1 MIPSAIS
8 GAALNYW
15 IFKSEPD
22 AFGIDHLAAEKKQT
36 ARWDGIRN
44 YQARNNLRD
53 MVKRNDLVLFYHSSC
68 KYIGIAGIMEVVKAA
83 YPDPAQFDPASQ
95 YYDVKSGKNDP
106 RWYCVD
112 VRLVEK
118 FPQVVPTK
126 VLKADPLTAELSIFK
141 QGRLSIAPVS
151 ATQWQAVQRLRVDGP
166 V

>member
-1 MIPSAIS
+1 M
-8 GAALNYW
+8 NYW

-22 AFGIDHLAAEKKQT
+22 AFGIDHLAAERKQT

-53 MVKRNDLVLFYHSSC
+53 LVKQNDLVLFYHSSC
-68 KYIGIAGIMEVVKAA
+68 KDIGMAGVMEVVQAA
-83 YPDPAQFDPASQ
+83 YPDPAQFDPDSQ
-95 YYDVKSGKNDP
+95 YYDIKSAPDAP

-126 VLKADPLTAELSIFK
+126 KLKADPITAELSIFK

-151 ATQWQAVQRLRVDGP
+151 GPQWKAVQRLRTDGP

>member
-1 MIPSAIS
+1 M
-8 GAALNYW
+8 NYW

-53 MVKRNDLVLFYHSSC
+53 LVKKNDLVLFYHSSC
-68 KYIGIAGIMEVVKAA
+68 KDIGMAGIMEVVKAA
-83 YPDPAQFDPASQ
+83 YPDPAQFDPGSK
-95 YYDVKSGKNDP
+95 YYDVKAQQNDP

-112 VRLVEK
+112 VCLVEK

-126 VLKADPLTAELSIFK
+126 ILKTDPLTTELSIFK

-151 ATQWQAVQRLRVDGP
+151 AAQWQAVQRLRTDGP